1 MPVTAAKNG
10 KIKPLSAKNR
20 SKLKDASGH
29 LFLMQLKQTYFVKNG
44 WWTIGQILLK
54 LVSGGMEN
62 MKNQLSMNLTA
73 LRKMNQ
79 YTQEEVASRIG
90 VSRQAVAKWE
100 SGESAP
106 DIINC
111 NALAEMY
118 NVSLDDLVNY
128 NEKERDGLAI
138 PPKDKH
144 MFGCVSVGERG
155 QIVIPKK
162 AREIFDIKPGDRLMV
177 LGDEDPERAGIAI
190 VKEDVFMEL
199 AAQIMDAVKRGEE

>member
-1 MPVTAAKNG
+1 MK
-10 KIKPLSAKNR
+10 
-20 SKLKDASGH
+20 
-29 LFLMQLKQTYFVKNG
+29 
-44 WWTIGQILLK
+44 
-54 LVSGGMEN
+54 N

-106 DIINC
+106 DVINC

-190 VKEDVFMEL
+190 VKEDVFMEI

>member
-1 MPVTAAKNG
+1 
-10 KIKPLSAKNR
+10 
-20 SKLKDASGH
+20 
-29 LFLMQLKQTYFVKNG
+29 
-44 WWTIGQILLK
+44 
-54 LVSGGMEN
+54 
-62 MKNQLSMNLTA
+62 
-73 LRKMNQ
+73 
-79 YTQEEVASRIG
+79 
-90 VSRQAVAKWE
+90 
-100 SGESAP
+100 
-106 DIINC
+106 
-111 NALAEMY
+111 MY

-128 NEKERDGLAI
+128 NETERDGLAI

>member
-1 MPVTAAKNG
+1 MK
-10 KIKPLSAKNR
+10 
-20 SKLKDASGH
+20 
-29 LFLMQLKQTYFVKNG
+29 
-44 WWTIGQILLK
+44 
-54 LVSGGMEN
+54 N
-62 MKNQLSMNLTA
+62 MKNHLSMNLTA

-100 SGESAP
+100 NGESAP
-106 DIINC
+106 DVINC

-128 NEKERDGLAI
+128 NEKEKDGLAI

-177 LGDEDPERAGIAI
+177 LGKISTVRTWYNLLPGKRLFLPVYSFANPYI
-190 VKEDVFMEL
+190 VK
-199 AAQIMDAVKRGEE
+199 

>member
-1 MPVTAAKNG
+1 MGIRRYEKYEKSFKYESDSTPQNEPV
-10 KIKPLSAKNR
+10 
-20 SKLKDASGH
+20 
-29 LFLMQLKQTYFVKNG
+29 Y
-44 WWTIGQILLK
+44 
-54 LVSGGMEN
+54 SGGGSIQN
-62 MKNQLSMNLTA
+62 
-73 LRKMNQ
+73 R
-79 YTQEEVASRIG
+79 
-90 VSRQAVAKWE
+90 RQPSGCGKWE

-106 DIINC
+106 DVINC

-118 NVSLDDLVNY
+118 NVSMDDLVNY